1 MELRYTGGSRWR
13 RVNSIVLHAGL
24 GLTRNRFLRKVL
36 LLLIVVSVSVPVYA
50 QGPTATLSGKVTDQT
65 GAVIP
70 QATVV
75 VAGADGKQ
83 TTATTNQE
91 GAFEIRALPPGSYNV
106 RAGAKGFAVYRKD
119 GVTLSTGQTQTLNVS
134 LDIQTKAEKVEVQE
148 EGTQFD
154 VGSSS
159 NAGSLIIKGKDLEAL
174 SDDPAELQS
183 ELQAHPG
190 RSA

>member
-1 MELRYTGGSRWR
+1 MFGQATG
-13 RVNSIVLHAGL
+13 
-24 GLTRNRFLRKVL
+24 
-36 LLLIVVSVSVPVYA
+36 
-50 QGPTATLSGKVTDQT
+50 ATLSGKVRDQ
-65 GAVIP
+65 GGGVIP
-70 QATVV
+70 QGTVV

-83 TTATTNQE
+83 TTATKNQE

-119 GVTLSTGQTQTLNVS
+119 GVTLSAGQTRTLNVS

-148 EGTQFD
+148 EGTQLD

-174 SDDPAELQS
+174 SHDPDQLPSAF
-183 ELQAHPG
+183 HPLSG
-190 RSA
+190 PSA